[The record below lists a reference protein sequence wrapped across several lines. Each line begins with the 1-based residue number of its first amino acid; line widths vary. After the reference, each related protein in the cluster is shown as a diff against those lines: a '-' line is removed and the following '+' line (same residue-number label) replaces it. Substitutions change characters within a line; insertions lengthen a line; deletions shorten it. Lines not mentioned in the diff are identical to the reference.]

1 MTYLNSN
8 QLKQYEDEGFVSPIN
23 IFSKEKAKEIRNEIE
38 LIEKIMP
45 EELEKSGR
53 YNAHLISP
61 LLDEVTHNSKIL
73 DAVESLIGKNIL
85 VCGTTLFIKN
95 PYEKGF
101 VSYHQDAKYI
111 GLEPHNWVTAWVAI
125 TDSNE
130 KNGCMRMWS
139 GSHKDDLKDHNQMF
153 NEGNLLTRG
162 QTVNN
167 VPKEIPTMMQY
178 NTHINKESMFNTP
191 PVMSIY
197 AVNRSLNWL
206 DSIGGVPEMEI
217 KNRAKAKKLYEEIER
232 NSLFRCPVNQDDRSM
247 MNIPF
252 VFNDNLDE
260 LHFLEFCKDRGLFTL
275 KGHRSVGGFRA
286 SIYNAMPEAGVDA
299 LVQAMKDYESK

>member
-1 MTYLNSN
+1 MTYLSSN
-8 QLKQYEDEGFVSPIN
+8 QLKQYDDEGFVSPIN

-38 LIEKIMP
+38 LIEKEMP
-45 EELEKSGR
+45 SELEKSGR

-73 DAVESLIGKNIL
+73 DAVQSLISENIL

-95 PYEKGF
+95 PNEKDF

-130 KNGCMRMWS
+130 NNGCMRMWS
-139 GSHKDDLKDHNQMF
+139 GSHKDNLKDHQQMF

-167 VPKEIPTMMQY
+167 VPKEKTIPLILKAGQMSLHHPKVVHGSDLNKSNDRRIGFVIQSYIGSNVKQVLGKNSVQIARGKDDFNFHEKIPRTKSLMNKNDIKLKKQENDYLQKIFY
-178 NTHINKESMFNTP
+178 NGS
-191 PVMSIY
+191 S
-197 AVNRSLNWL
+197 
-206 DSIGGVPEMEI
+206 
-217 KNRAKAKKLYEEIER
+217 KKGSY
-232 NSLFRCPVNQDDRSM
+232 
-247 MNIPF
+247 
-252 VFNDNLDE
+252 
-260 LHFLEFCKDRGLFTL
+260 
-275 KGHRSVGGFRA
+275 
-286 SIYNAMPEAGVDA
+286 
-299 LVQAMKDYESK
+299 

>member
-1 MTYLNSN
+1 MSYLSSN

-23 IFSKEKAKEIRNEIE
+23 IFSKDKAKEIRNEIE
-38 LIEKIMP
+38 LIENNMP
-45 EELEKSGR
+45 GELENSGR

-73 DAVESLIGKNIL
+73 DAVQSLIGKNIL

-130 KNGCMRMWS
+130 ENGCMRMWS
-139 GSHKDDLKDHNQMF
+139 GSHKDNLKEHDQKF

-162 QTVNN
+162 QTVKN
-167 VPKEIPTMMQY
+167 VPGLETIPLVLEAGQMSLHHPTVV
-178 NTHINKESMFNTP
+178 HGSELNKSNDRRIGFVIQSYIGTNVKQVLGKNSVQLARGVDKFNYHEKIGRP
-191 PVMSIY
+191 QK
-197 AVNRSLNWL
+197 LL
-206 DSIGGVPEMEI
+206 DENDI
-217 KNRAKAKKLYEEIER
+217 KLKKQE
-232 NSLFRCPVNQDDRSM
+232 
-247 MNIPF
+247 
-252 VFNDNLDE
+252 NDNLQE
-260 LHFLEFCKDRGLFTL
+260 IFY
-275 KGHRSVGGFRA
+275 KGSDKKGKF
-286 SIYNAMPEAGVDA
+286 
-299 LVQAMKDYESK
+299 